1 MLEFRKNIFV
11 LAWIERRIFFAFK
24 LLQLEEQSNEF
35 ICEGHFV
42 YVDIKEDLKCLAAL
56 CEFAHCAIVH
66 WRSSELILLSE
77 DLSVP
82 VNNILAV
89 LLEEIVDSDVE
100 LLMSLDTICI
110 MEDLA

>member
-1 MLEFRKNIFV
+1 
-11 LAWIERRIFFAFK
+11 
-24 LLQLEEQSNEF
+24 
-35 ICEGHFV
+35 
-42 YVDIKEDLKCLAAL
+42 
-56 CEFAHCAIVH
+56 VH

>member
-1 MLEFRKNIFV
+1 
-11 LAWIERRIFFAFK
+11 
-24 LLQLEEQSNEF
+24 
-35 ICEGHFV
+35 
-42 YVDIKEDLKCLAAL
+42 
-56 CEFAHCAIVH
+56 VH

-100 LLMSLDTICI
+100 LFMSLDTICI